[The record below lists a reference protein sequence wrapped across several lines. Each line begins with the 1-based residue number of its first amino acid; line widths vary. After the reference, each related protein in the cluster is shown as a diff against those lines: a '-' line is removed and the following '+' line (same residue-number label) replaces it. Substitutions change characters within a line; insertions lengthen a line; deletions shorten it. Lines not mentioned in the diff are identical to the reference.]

1 MLIFKLKG
9 VEKIDIVDL
18 IFMGIPEGF
27 VFFTSLSL
35 ILEKKMKKIQIFYMT
50 LIYCILCYFI
60 KNNLPN
66 GISTIILFGIII
78 TIMQI
83 FSKVKFI
90 RCVVATIIT
99 ASTLFCLEIISVTF
113 INIIG
118 VNLDYVLNNQILKI
132 LIYYIP
138 ISIMFMLVNM
148 FKYQKFIKEID
159 RTSKAYKSKKIEGL
173 IFYISTCII
182 TVVGIVVF
190 IVYENKNLKYEI
202 SQFLM
207 LFLMSGFVLILSGML
222 LVLIN
227 YNKRKAL
234 NEIQQNL
241 MQNNLKQME
250 DTVDALRMQRHDY
263 MNHLQ
268 VILMQVSSGKN
279 EDARKYILGLSE
291 DASSGLSC
299 FCTGSSYMDAI
310 LNTKKRRALRYD
322 IQLTACIDSI
332 LENIELSDSELSSVI
347 LNIIDNAIDEL
358 KKYDKEYKYIHVD
371 IYSDI
376 DYHNISIKNNGSKI
390 KDVKKIFELGYS
402 SKGKN
407 RGFGLYSIKKLLES
421 HKCNIEVY
429 SDDMETEFSI
439 QIPIMQRA

>member
-78 TIMQI
+78 IIMQI

-148 FKYQKFIKEID
+148 FKYQKFIKEIGS
-159 RTSKAYKSKKIEGL
+159 TGKVYKSKKIEGL

-263 MNHLQ
+263 MNHLK
-268 VILMQVSSGKN
+268 VILMQVSSGKH
-279 EDARKYILGLSE
+279 EDARKYIL
-291 DASSGLSC
+291 
-299 FCTGSSYMDAI
+299 
-310 LNTKKRRALRYD
+310 
-322 IQLTACIDSI
+322 
-332 LENIELSDSELSSVI
+332 
-347 LNIIDNAIDEL
+347 
-358 KKYDKEYKYIHVD
+358 
-371 IYSDI
+371 
-376 DYHNISIKNNGSKI
+376 
-390 KDVKKIFELGYS
+390 
-402 SKGKN
+402 
-407 RGFGLYSIKKLLES
+407 
-421 HKCNIEVY
+421 
-429 SDDMETEFSI
+429 
-439 QIPIMQRA
+439 